1 MRVLVGFPLQTLHF
15 TILKLHFNDIV
26 GMYGIQKAIIQN
38 YQWPGFYVVSFN
50 EEIFSVNNNKYV
62 AFKIS

>member
-1 MRVLVGFPLQTLHF
+1 M
-15 TILKLHFNDIV
+15 LHFNDFV

-50 EEIFSVNNNKYV
+50 KEMFSVNNNKYV